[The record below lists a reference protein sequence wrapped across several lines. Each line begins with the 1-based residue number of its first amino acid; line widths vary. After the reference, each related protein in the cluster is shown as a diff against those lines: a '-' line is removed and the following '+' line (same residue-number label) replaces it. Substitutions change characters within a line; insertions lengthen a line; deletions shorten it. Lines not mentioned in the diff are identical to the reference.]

1 VLQREG
7 QVLTV
12 FGKVMYRRSYYGC
25 EQCGKKHY
33 PLDRTWNIQPGEV
46 SPVLGKLL
54 AIAGVEVAFERARR
68 AVQEFLLIE
77 VSDNTIRKQTQRVGE
92 KQAQCEAV
100 WIQESQDEDWLQ
112 TREREKTVVPERLY
126 GSMDGAQVPVGEH
139 WRELKS
145 LSWYQVKPVYGHSLP
160 KAQEISY
167 HCTIT
172 PAEEFGPLFWATGL
186 RRQADRAKELIFVCD
201 GARWIWNLIELYFP
215 DAIQIVDWYHA
226 CTYLTPIAEA
236 AFSLTD
242 KREKW
247 LQKVAEWLWHGK
259 IKRVIRACRR
269 YCKHPLAAEV
279 AQRAVTYYTNNQ
291 NRMHY
296 AHYRKQGYWI
306 GSGTVESAC

>member
-1 VLQREG
+1 MDFSTKAKREITKIVAAEMGRQHIQDLESLENGMRKILQEIGQQAYGQVLEEADQENGVRVTCTCGAEARRVLQREG

-160 KAQEISY
+160 R
-167 HCTIT
+167 
-172 PAEEFGPLFWATGL
+172 L
-186 RRQADRAKELIFVCD
+186 RRS
-201 GARWIWNLIELYFP
+201 
-215 DAIQIVDWYHA
+215 AI
-226 CTYLTPIAEA
+226 IAP
-236 AFSLTD
+236 SP
-242 KREKW
+242 
-247 LQKVAEWLWHGK
+247 
-259 IKRVIRACRR
+259 
-269 YCKHPLAAEV
+269 PLKSS
-279 AQRAVTYYTNNQ
+279 
-291 NRMHY
+291 
-296 AHYRKQGYWI
+296 AHY
-306 GSGTVESAC
+306 SGQLVFAVKRTELRN